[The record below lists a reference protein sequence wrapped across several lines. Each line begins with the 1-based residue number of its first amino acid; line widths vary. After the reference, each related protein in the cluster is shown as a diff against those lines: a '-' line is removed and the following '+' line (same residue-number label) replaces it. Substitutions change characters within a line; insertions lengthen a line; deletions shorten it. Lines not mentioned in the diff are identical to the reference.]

1 MSKRAACSDD
11 EHAPKCVRTDDVN
24 YLAAPSPLTDSG
36 AWDILEQYLTTDMM
50 YPQMEEVFSAYLG
63 NRYIASDWKDARDAL
78 FSGDGC
84 DSIALTN
91 LRALRARHILLLS
104 SSSRPDSCLSTTSA
118 QLSHSHKLKSH
129 DRLSRICVQRS
140 RRRPKSN
147 LYVLTEAEDGTEGEE
162 DDDNAD
168 GPSAQSPK
176 VVHIIGPSAKDRFTE
191 NPSLSS
197 EGRQAHHGDAAL
209 SSSVIAPRMYLLH
222 VTRNSTDY
230 IAEQLRRQGF
240 HVTVSIWTAGQ
251 LYVVAD
257 SPRTIT
263 ASLPISHTFAVKQYL
278 RISEDERE
286 AVERSCSKLPS
297 PAWVRIKHGNYKGDI
312 GYVLDSDPLNHLIA
326 ILIPPRHFPYP
337 MPGRSVALLDRFR
350 LPNGQAVRDVICD
363 GKVIGFSY
371 KGERYYKGLLLK
383 NFHRDHL
390 ELVASP
396 HADDIRLHMESGF
409 DTPFVKKTLA
419 AFSLQFMRIGDLA
432 RVIAGELR
440 PNVPRAW
447 KRSLMETEGV
457 SKEEVLVSRYYLDRC
472 PLHHILHSS
481 LPTQQHL
488 YSPPESE
495 SLQVGD
501 HIEVLA
507 GEHWKKCGIVE
518 WIPTGGTMLWFR
530 DASPVL
536 AGDDVESGVGPFRI
550 QVPVTIVQR
559 TKLPNTL
566 RYTKDKGYDVR
577 PGDVVCIAHGPDY
590 QSKGVVQSVDFPNAR
605 LTLLSDSD
613 HSLIDV
619 PITFVIKKSNIIGHE
634 VFIVG
639 GDRKGY
645 RATLHDVASDTCTVA
660 VHGQARTTLRR
671 QDVVTSY
678 GMRLNGAILEGP
690 DLISFCDIRRRS
702 YTTTLQHR
710 SITPPPVRLP
720 SSSSGRSLSSWTS
733 WAADPEGIVDHPL
746 SSVTPS
752 SSTFDPWIVNPEDTQ
767 DNIDTR
773 AVSLQDSGPLPW
785 LMSKEFSSTFLFHH
799 AVLKVGAPRFN
810 ITISPPK
817 I

>member
-1 MSKRAACSDD
+1 MSKRTACSDD
-11 EHAPKCVRTDDVN
+11 EHAPKHVRTDDVN
-24 YLAAPSPLTDSG
+24 YPAAPLPLTDSG

-50 YPQMEEVFSAYLG
+50 YPQMEEAFSAYLG
-63 NRYIASDWKDARDAL
+63 NRYIMSDWKDARDAL

-91 LRALRARHILLLS
+91 LHTLRARHILLLS
-104 SSSRPDSCLSTTSA
+104 SSSRPDSCLSTTST
-118 QLSHSHKLKSH
+118 QLSHSHKSKSH
-129 DRLSRICVQRS
+129 DRLSRICIQQSCRC
-140 RRRPKSN
+140 PKSN
-147 LYVLTEAEDGTEGEE
+147 PYVLTEAEDGTEGEE
-162 DDDNAD
+162 DDNDAD
-168 GPSAQSPK
+168 GPSAQSLK
-176 VVHIIGPSAKDRFTE
+176 VVHIIGPSAKDRLATTFNALFNRFAE

-197 EGRQAHHGDAAL
+197 EGCQAHHGDATL

-222 VTRNSTDY
+222 VTRNSIDY
-230 IAEQLRRQGF
+230 IAEQLWHQGF

-257 SPRTIT
+257 NPRTIT
-263 ASLPISHTFAVKQYL
+263 VLLPISHTFAVKQYL
-278 RISEDERE
+278 RISEDEHE

-326 ILIPPRHFPYP
+326 ILIPPQRFPYP

-350 LPNGQAVRDVICD
+350 LPNGQTVHDMICD

-383 NFHRDHL
+383 NFHHDHL
-390 ELVASP
+390 ELVTSP

-440 PNVPRAW
+440 PNDVEHIFCVGDDVRVVAGPYLGLEGQIIQI
-447 KRSLMETEGV
+447 SDDVFHICQGV
-457 SKEEVLVSRYYLDRC
+457 SKEEVLVSRYYLDHC

-481 LPTQQHL
+481 LPMQQHL

-495 SLQVGD
+495 SLQVRD

-536 AGDDVESGVGPFRI
+536 AGDDVESGVGLFRI
-550 QVPVTIVQR
+550 QVPVTIIQQ

-590 QSKGVVQSVDFPNAR
+590 QSKGVVQSVDFPNAC

-619 PITFVIKKSNIIGHE
+619 PITFVIKKSNLWNEIKWCYIG
-634 VFIVG
+634 
-639 GDRKGY
+639 
-645 RATLHDVASDTCTVA
+645 
-660 VHGQARTTLRR
+660 
-671 QDVVTSY
+671 
-678 GMRLNGAILEGP
+678 
-690 DLISFCDIRRRS
+690 RS
-702 YTTTLQHR
+702 RFDFLLQHPEKIIHDNTAT
-710 SITPPPVRLP
+710 SKHYPPPVRLP

-752 SSTFDPWIVNPEDTQ
+752 SSAFDPWIVNPEDTQ

-799 AVLKVGAPRFN
+799 VVLKVGVGFMGGRLH
-810 ITISPPK
+810 K
-817 I
+817 

>member
-1 MSKRAACSDD
+1 MSKHAACSDD
-11 EHAPKCVRTDDVN
+11 EHAPKHVQTDDAN
-24 YLAAPSPLTDSG
+24 YPAAPSPLTDSG
-36 AWDILEQYLTTDMM
+36 AWDILEQYLTTDMT
-50 YPQMEEVFSAYLG
+50 YPQMEEAFSAYLG
-63 NRYIASDWKDARDAL
+63 NQYIANDWKDARDAL

-118 QLSHSHKLKSH
+118 QLSHSHKSKSH

-162 DDDNAD
+162 DDDDAD

-176 VVHIIGPSAKDRFTE
+176 VVHIIGPSAKDRLATTFDALFDRFAE

-312 GYVLDSDPLNHLIA
+312 GYILDSDPLNHLIA
-326 ILIPPRHFPYP
+326 ILIPPRRFPYP

-350 LPNGQAVRDVICD
+350 LPNGQTVRDVICD

-396 HADDIRLHMESGF
+396 HADDIRLHMESGV

-419 AFSLQFMRIGDLA
+419 AFSLQFMRIGDSA

-440 PNVPRAW
+440 PNDVEHIFCVGDDVRVVAGPYLGLEGQIIQI
-447 KRSLMETEGV
+447 SDDVFHVCQGV

-518 WIPTGGTMLWFR
+518 WIPMGETMLWFR

-536 AGDDVESGVGPFRI
+536 AGDDVESGVGLFRI

-577 PGDVVCIAHGPDY
+577 PGDVVCIARGPDY

-613 HSLIDV
+613 HS
-619 PITFVIKKSNIIGHE
+619 S
-634 VFIVG
+634 
-639 GDRKGY
+639 
-645 RATLHDVASDTCTVA
+645 
-660 VHGQARTTLRR
+660 
-671 QDVVTSY
+671 
-678 GMRLNGAILEGP
+678 
-690 DLISFCDIRRRS
+690 
-702 YTTTLQHR
+702 
-710 SITPPPVRLP
+710 
-720 SSSSGRSLSSWTS
+720 
-733 WAADPEGIVDHPL
+733 
-746 SSVTPS
+746 
-752 SSTFDPWIVNPEDTQ
+752 
-767 DNIDTR
+767 
-773 AVSLQDSGPLPW
+773 
-785 LMSKEFSSTFLFHH
+785 
-799 AVLKVGAPRFN
+799 
-810 ITISPPK
+810 
-817 I
+817 

>member
-1 MSKRAACSDD
+1 MAAV
-11 EHAPKCVRTDDVN
+11 HTNTIAHTN
-24 YLAAPSPLTDSG
+24 YPAAPSPLTDSG

-50 YPQMEEVFSAYLG
+50 YPQMEEAFSAYLVEVSMIDCQG
-63 NRYIASDWKDARDAL
+63 FVFN
-78 FSGDGC
+78 
-84 DSIALTN
+84 
-91 LRALRARHILLLS
+91 
-104 SSSRPDSCLSTTSA
+104 
-118 QLSHSHKLKSH
+118 
-129 DRLSRICVQRS
+129 DRVG
-140 RRRPKSN
+140 RPKSN
-147 LYVLTEAEDGTEGEE
+147 PYILTEAEDGTEGEE
-162 DDDNAD
+162 DDDDAD

-176 VVHIIGPSAKDRFTE
+176 VVHIIGTE
-191 NPSLSS
+191 IAQITSLNNFGS
-197 EGRQAHHGDAAL
+197 
-209 SSSVIAPRMYLLH
+209 
-222 VTRNSTDY
+222 
-230 IAEQLRRQGF
+230 QGF

-278 RISEDERE
+278 RISEDECE
-286 AVERSCSKLPS
+286 AVECSCSKLPS
-297 PAWVRIKHGNYKGDI
+297 PAW
-312 GYVLDSDPLNHLIA
+312 A
-326 ILIPPRHFPYP
+326 I
-337 MPGRSVALLDRFR
+337 
-350 LPNGQAVRDVICD
+350 Q
-363 GKVIGFSY
+363 
-371 KGERYYKGLLLK
+371 
-383 NFHRDHL
+383 
-390 ELVASP
+390 
-396 HADDIRLHMESGF
+396 
-409 DTPFVKKTLA
+409 
-419 AFSLQFMRIGDLA
+419 A

-447 KRSLMETEGV
+447 KRSLMETEGQLTFDSRMWNIFFVSVTTVRVVAGPYLGLEGQIIQISDDVFHVCQGV

-577 PGDVVCIAHGPDY
+577 PGDVTIKA
-590 QSKGVVQSVDFPNAR
+590 KGSYRASTFQTAR

-645 RATLHDVASDTCTVA
+645 RATLHDVASDTCTVT

-702 YTTTLQHR
+702 YTTMPQHR

-746 SSVTPS
+746 SSIAPS
-752 SSTFDPWIVNPEDTQ
+752 SSTFDRWIVNPEDTQ

-773 AVSLQDSGPLPW
+773 AVSLQDSGLLPW

-799 AVLKVGAPRFN
+799 VVLKVGALRFN